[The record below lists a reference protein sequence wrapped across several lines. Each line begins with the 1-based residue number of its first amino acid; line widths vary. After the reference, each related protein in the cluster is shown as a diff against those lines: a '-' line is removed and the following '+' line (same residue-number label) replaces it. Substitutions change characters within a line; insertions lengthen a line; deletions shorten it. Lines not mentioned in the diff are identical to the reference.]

1 MSIEI
6 ESKVKEIMSI
16 VFELPLD
23 EIKSSI
29 SSEAIEEWD
38 SLKHMALI
46 VALEEEFEKEFGED
60 AILAM
65 VDLESIINKVSE

>member
-23 EIKSSI
+23 KIKSNI
-29 SSEAIEEWD
+29 SSEDMEEWD

-46 VALEEEFEKEFGED
+46 VALEEEFEKEFEED

-65 VDLESIINKVSE
+65 VDLESIINEVSK

>member
-23 EIKSSI
+23 KIKSNI
-29 SSEAIEEWD
+29 SSEDMEEWD

-46 VALEEEFEKEFGED
+46 VALEEEFEKEFEED

-65 VDLESIINKVSE
+65 VDLESIINEVSR

>member
-23 EIKSSI
+23 KIKSSI
-29 SSEAIEEWD
+29 SSEDMEEWD

-46 VALEEEFEKEFGED
+46 VALEEEFEKEFEED

-65 VDLESIINKVSE
+65 VDLESIINEVSK